1 MAFYAGTH
9 ILNNDL
15 TQHLWTR
22 LIGASMLCIAI
33 LSAPVPV
40 QASEERIANLT
51 IQFKNSDILV
61 SANLIRGF
69 SQTTE
74 EDIRNGIPKDLYYYI
89 LLTKD
94 QPLWFDDELISK
106 TIKYTV
112 KYDLL
117 KKQFM
122 VTRRE
127 NGATQ
132 QEITEDFVAMKR
144 LISTINNVKIASIQ
158 ALNYRDTY
166 YVSVK
171 AEMKA
176 AKLPFY
182 LDYFLFFIPFLE
194 VDTPWAHSGPL
205 YRQ

>member
-1 MAFYAGTH
+1 M
-9 ILNNDL
+9 DQ
-15 TQHLWTR
+15 TQRFWQLFKG
-22 LIGASMLCIAI
+22 IMLFWLMT
-33 LSAPVPV
+33 LSLPAPV
-40 QASEERIANLT
+40 QASEERIANLVVQ
-51 IQFKNSDILV
+51 IKNSDILV

-74 EDIRNGIPKDLYYYI
+74 EGIRNGIPKDLYYYI
-89 LLTKD
+89 LLTRR
-94 QPLWFDDELISK
+94 QPLWFNEELLSK

-117 KKQFM
+117 KKQFA

-127 NGATQ
+127 DGSVQ
-132 QEITEDFVAMKR
+132 QEIIDDFTTMKR
-144 LISTINNVKIASIQ
+144 LISTINNVKITTIQ
-158 ALNYRDTY
+158 ALNDRDTY

>member
-1 MAFYAGTH
+1 MHPTQYCRQTFTGI
-9 ILNNDL
+9 ILFCIGIFL
-15 TQHLWTR
+15 IPGSTR
-22 LIGASMLCIAI
+22 
-33 LSAPVPV
+33 
-40 QASEERIANLT
+40 ASEERIANVSVQ
-51 IQFKNSDILV
+51 IKNSDILV

-74 EDIRNGIPKDLYYYI
+74 EDIRNGISKDLYYYI
-89 LLTKD
+89 LLARH
-94 QPLWFDDELISK
+94 QPLWFDEEMLSK

-117 KKQFM
+117 KKQYII
-122 VTRRE
+122 TRRE
-127 NGATQ
+127 DGLVQ
-132 QEITEDFVAMKR
+132 QEVLEDFTAMTR
-144 LISTINNVKIASIQ
+144 LISNINNVKIAGIQ

>member
-1 MAFYAGTH
+1 MTHLRQHCRQDLAGIAFFCLLTLIILPGVAAGG
-9 ILNNDL
+9 D
-15 TQHLWTR
+15 
-22 LIGASMLCIAI
+22 
-33 LSAPVPV
+33 
-40 QASEERIANLT
+40 ERIANLVVQ
-51 IQFKNSDILV
+51 IKNSDILV

-74 EDIRNGIPKDLYYYI
+74 EDIRNGIPKELFYYI
-89 LLTKD
+89 LLTRR
-94 QPLWFDDELISK
+94 QPLWFDEEMHSK
-106 TIKYTV
+106 TIKFTV

-117 KKQFM
+117 KKHY
-122 VTRRE
+122 VVVKRVDD
-127 NGATQ
+127 GVQ
-132 QEITEDFVAMKR
+132 QDVTEDFAAMKR
-144 LISTINNVKIASIQ
+144 LISTINNVKIADTS
-158 ALNYRDTY
+158 ALNDRDTY

-205 YRQ
+205 YKQ

>member
-1 MAFYAGTH
+1 MAFYPGAHFLIMHRIQRLLQAFSGV
-9 ILNNDL
+9 ILF
-15 TQHLWTR
+15 
-22 LIGASMLCIAI
+22 SFVI
-33 LSAPVPV
+33 LFIPVSV
-40 QASEERIANLT
+40 QASGERIANLVVQ
-51 IQFKNSDILV
+51 IKNSDILV

-89 LLTKD
+89 LLTRH
-94 QPLWFDDELISK
+94 QPLWFDEEMLSK

-117 KKQFM
+117 KKQFV

-127 NGATQ
+127 NSAVQ
-132 QEITEDFVAMKR
+132 QEILEDFVAMKR
-144 LISTINNVKIASIQ
+144 LISTINNVKITTIQ
-158 ALNYRDTY
+158 ALNDQDTY
-166 YVSVK
+166 YVSIK

-205 YRQ
+205 YRE

>member
-1 MAFYAGTH
+1 MVHFGESYRQVLARIVFFCLLAF
-9 ILNNDL
+9 
-15 TQHLWTR
+15 
-22 LIGASMLCIAI
+22 LIPATASGGD
-33 LSAPVPV
+33 
-40 QASEERIANLT
+40 EKIANLAVQ
-51 IQFKNSDILV
+51 IRNSDILV

-74 EDIRNGIPKDLYYYI
+74 EDIKNGIPKELFYYL
-89 LLTKD
+89 LLTRR
-94 QPLWFDDELISK
+94 QPLWFDEEMLSK
-106 TIKYTV
+106 TIKFTV

-117 KKQFM
+117 KKQY
-122 VTRRE
+122 VIIKRVDD
-127 NGATQ
+127 GVQ
-132 QEITEDFVAMKR
+132 QEITEDFITMKR
-144 LISTINNVKIASIQ
+144 LISTINNVKIAGTH
-158 ALNYRDTY
+158 ALNDQDTY